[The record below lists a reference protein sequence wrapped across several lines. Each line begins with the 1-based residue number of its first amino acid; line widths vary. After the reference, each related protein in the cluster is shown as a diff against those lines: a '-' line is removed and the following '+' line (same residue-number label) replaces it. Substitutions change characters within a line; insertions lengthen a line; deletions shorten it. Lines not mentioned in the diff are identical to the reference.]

1 MLHGVGNED
10 LDLRTKVLGV
20 DTNLPF
26 FITSCAGQRMFHADG
41 EIATA
46 RAAAKHG
53 CFMAL
58 SQARARASARL
69 SRALAHALAASVLVA
84 RRGGRRR

>member
-41 EIATA
+41 EVATA
-46 RAAAKHG
+46 KAAEKHG
-53 CFMAL
+53 
-58 SQARARASARL
+58 
-69 SRALAHALAASVLVA
+69 V
-84 RRGGRRR
+84 